1 MKYYYKLINNETNEI
16 ESYVESSG
24 CIRPENI
31 CHILGLSGYH
41 AVSCTK
47 QEYEEKPT
55 AENTVSTAEAI
66 LSELKDIKSYVA
78 RLTGFVAELAG
89 WGQVD
94 GSKHNEA
101 TVCDMQEIK
110 HGSWEYDSEGVG
122 YANYLCSECGNFLT
136 FYEDIDL
143 YPYCPYCGARMDK
156 E

>member
-55 AENTVSTAEAI
+55 AEAI
-66 LSELKDIKSYVA
+66 LSGLKDIKSYVA

-89 WGQVD
+89 Y
-94 GSKHNEA
+94 S
-101 TVCDMQEIK
+101 I
-110 HGSWEYDSEGVG
+110 
-122 YANYLCSECGNFLT
+122 
-136 FYEDIDL
+136 ED
-143 YPYCPYCGARMDK
+143 
-156 E
+156 

>member
-66 LSELKDIKSYVA
+66 LSELKDIKLYVA

-89 WGQVD
+89 Y
-94 GSKHNEA
+94 S
-101 TVCDMQEIK
+101 I
-110 HGSWEYDSEGVG
+110 
-122 YANYLCSECGNFLT
+122 
-136 FYEDIDL
+136 ED
-143 YPYCPYCGARMDK
+143 
-156 E
+156 